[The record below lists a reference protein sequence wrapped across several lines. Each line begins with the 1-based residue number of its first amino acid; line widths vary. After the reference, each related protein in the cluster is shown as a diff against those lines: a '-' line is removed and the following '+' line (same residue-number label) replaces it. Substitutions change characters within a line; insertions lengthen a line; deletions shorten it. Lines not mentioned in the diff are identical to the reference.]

1 MTLYCE
7 LSVAAH
13 IFFGVC
19 TLLLMIGAVLV
30 LVSACVFHLRCRY
43 LLLSSALLLAVMFM
57 FQGITDV
64 SLEQMHR
71 LSYVFFS
78 DIIGSLPCIAVILLM
93 LLSAAAEV
101 IFLSYILKVKKNM
114 LTPGAIKESLDALP
128 DGVCFYSS
136 DGQPLLVNMQMNKI
150 SGELFGTEIMNAED
164 FRLNLQAE
172 SSGGK
177 ARIISAEPTLVIQTG
192 DEKVWDF
199 RHNILSVSSSE
210 VQELVAFDVTEQYN
224 LNKEL
229 EIRNKRLSGVNERL
243 RKYSSEIEHVTA
255 EKEILAAKIRVHDDV
270 GRSLLAFRSYLAKP
284 MSELNRED
292 LLLLWRY
299 TISVMKKETVTVAQ
313 SNDWELLLKAA
324 EAVDVKIEL
333 RGELPEKGNIRA
345 VITAAIHE
353 CLTNTVKHAK
363 GNRLYL
369 NIKSSDTSLTAEI
382 TNNGEQPKGEIKETG
397 GLKNLRHT
405 AESAGGAMTVESTPR
420 FLLRLDFQ
428 KGDEI

>member
-1 MTLYCE
+1 MTLYYE

-19 TLLLMIGAVLV
+19 ALTLMIAAVLV
-30 LVSACVFHLRCRY
+30 LVSACVLHLRCRY
-43 LLLSSALLLAVMFM
+43 LILSSALLFEVIFVL
-57 FQGITDV
+57 QGIADV
-64 SLEQMHR
+64 SLKEIKN
-71 LSYVFFS
+71 LSFPFFS
-78 DIIGSLPCIAVILLM
+78 DIIGNLPYAAVILL
-93 LLSAAAEV
+93 LFFSAAAEV
-101 IFLSYILKVKKNM
+101 LFLAYIIRVKKSM
-114 LTPGAIKESLDALP
+114 LTP
-128 DGVCFYSS
+128 
-136 DGQPLLVNMQMNKI
+136 
-150 SGELFGTEIMNAED
+150 
-164 FRLNLQAE
+164 
-172 SSGGK
+172 
-177 ARIISAEPTLVIQTG
+177 
-192 DEKVWDF
+192 
-199 RHNILSVSSSE
+199 
-210 VQELVAFDVTEQYN
+210 QYN

-229 EIRNKRLSGVNERL
+229 VIRNKRLSSVNERL
-243 RKYSSEIEHVTA
+243 RRYSSEIEHVTA

-284 MSELNRED
+284 MSERDRNG
-292 LLLLWRY
+292 LLFLWRY
-299 TISVMKKETVTVAQ
+299 TISVMKKEAVTVAQ

-363 GNRLYL
+363 GNRLYM

-397 GLKNLRHT
+397 GLKNLRHI
-405 AESAGGAMTVESTPR
+405 AESAGVAMTVESTPR

>member
-1 MTLYCE
+1 MTLYYE

-19 TLLLMIGAVLV
+19 ALTLMIAAVLV
-30 LVSACVFHLRCRY
+30 LVSACVLQLRCRY
-43 LLLSSALLLAVMFM
+43 LILSSALLFEVIFVL
-57 FQGITDV
+57 QGIADV
-64 SLEQMHR
+64 SLKEIKN
-71 LSYVFFS
+71 LSFPFFS
-78 DIIGSLPCIAVILLM
+78 DIIGNLPYAAVILL
-93 LLSAAAEV
+93 LVFSAAAEV
-101 IFLSYILKVKKNM
+101 LFLAYIIRVKKSM

-136 DGQPLLVNMQMNKI
+136 DGQPLLVNVQMNKI
-150 SGELFGTEIMNAED
+150 SGELFGTEIMNAEG
-164 FRLNLQAE
+164 FRLNLQADK
-172 SSGGK
+172 SGGK
-177 ARIISAEPTLVIQTG
+177 ARIISSKPTLVIQTG

-199 RHNILSVSSSE
+199 RHNILSVGSSK

-229 EIRNKRLSGVNERL
+229 VIRNKRLSGVNERL
-243 RKYSSEIEHVTA
+243 RRYSSEIEHVTA

-284 MSELNRED
+284 MSERDRNG
-292 LLLLWRY
+292 LLFLWRY
-299 TISVMKKETVTVAQ
+299 TISVMKKEAVTVAQ

-369 NIKSSDTSLTAEI
+369 NIKLSDTSLTAEI

-405 AESAGGAMTVESTPR
+405 AESAGVAMTVESTPR